1 MNERKKGQKVTFIG
15 YSRKIIVNLSFEVI
29 KIDLIED
36 INKEKKMKTGR
47 C

>member
-1 MNERKKGQKVTFIG
+1 MTFIG

-36 INKEKKMKTGR
+36 INKEKKVLNFIFVKVS
-47 C
+47 